1 MHKRLL
7 ARLLASKTSDQE
19 ARRKGFILNILLLSV
34 TLLTFVA
41 LVATMYHAVTE
52 HPYRGASPIVMLS
65 VWAFFVALY
74 LLSKRGY
81 QRAVSYVF
89 VGLFFLISTY
99 PLYVWGIQL
108 PQGILAYAMVI
119 VFAGI
124 LINAR
129 TAFGTTLL
137 AAMTLGLFVHL
148 RQTGVIVADESWK
161 QESGQFVDVL
171 IYTASFGIIALVSW
185 LSNREITRSLSKA
198 RESEKALVA
207 ERNSLEVKVRERS
220 KELEQLQM
228 EKMLELHRFAEFG
241 RLSAALLHDITN
253 PLTAVSI
260 NLEQIK
266 GKHHADLLEQAR
278 QGISQMEQY
287 VLSARRQLQYQSE
300 IKKFNIAD
308 EIQQV
313 AALLT
318 SKANVQQVRITL
330 DLSENVS
337 LHGDSTQFDHIISN
351 LIANAIDAYDEI
363 ERDDKV
369 VAIVARQKGSF
380 AQIEVIDHGAGIPN
394 DALKHI
400 FEAFYTTKKHSRGTG
415 IGLSIV
421 KQTVETDFNGE
432 VKVVSSKKTG
442 TRFTLLLPLF

>member
-1 MHKRLL
+1 MLQRSL
-7 ARLLASKTSDQE
+7 ARLLAPKTSDQE
-19 ARRKGFILNILLLSV
+19 ERRKGFILNILLMSV
-34 TLLTFVA
+34 TMLTSVA
-41 LVATMYHAVTE
+41 LVVTLYHAVTQ
-52 HPYRGASPIVMLS
+52 HPYRGVSPMIMLA
-65 VWAFFVALY
+65 VWGFFVALY
-74 LLSKRGY
+74 VLSKYGY

-89 VGLFFLISTY
+89 VGLFFLVSTY
-99 PLYVWGIQL
+99 PLFVWGIQL

-129 TAFGTTLL
+129 TAFATTVL
-137 AAMTLGLFVHL
+137 AALMLGLFVHL
-148 RQTGVIVADESWK
+148 QQSGAIAVDESWK
-161 QESGQFVDVL
+161 REPGQQTDVL
-171 IYTASFGIIALVSW
+171 VYTVSFGVIALVSW
-185 LSNREITRSLSKA
+185 LSNREIARSLAKA
-198 RESEKALVA
+198 RKSEKDLMA
-207 ERNSLEVKVRERS
+207 ERNSLEVKVRERT

-253 PLTAVSI
+253 PLTAVSL

-266 GKHHADLLEQAR
+266 GKHHTDLLEQAR

-313 AALLT
+313 AALLA
-318 SKANVQQVRITL
+318 SKASVQQVRIEL
-330 DLSENVS
+330 NLAKDVALR
-337 LHGDSTQFDHIISN
+337 GDSTQFDHVISN
-351 LIANAIDAYDEI
+351 LIANAIDAYDEVQN
-363 ERDDKV
+363 EDKV
-369 VAIVARQKGSF
+369 VTVLAKQQGSF
-380 AQIEVIDHGAGIPN
+380 VEIQVVDHGEGIPA
-394 DALKHI
+394 DTLKHI
-400 FEAFYTTKKHSRGTG
+400 FEAFYTTKKHNRGTG

-421 KQTVETDFNGE
+421 KRTVETDLNGE
-432 VKVVSSKKTG
+432 VKVVSSKKSG